1 MLREARHRA
10 QTSVNFI
17 MVETYWRIGQRIVE
31 EEQAGA
37 ARADYGQFLIRE
49 LSRRLGDE
57 FGKGFSVANLW
68 NFRQFFL
75 TFSDDAKLY
84 ALRRELSW
92 SHYRLIMRIEDVEA
106 RAYYIREAADQRW
119 SSRQL
124 ERNIRSH
131 WYERLLSTSSEAL
144 AAEGGPPPVGEFIKD
159 PYVLEFL
166 GLPEMAKEAESQL
179 ETALI
184 GKLQQF
190 LLELG
195 KRGKGPGSI
204 YAGIPCLVARAST
217 STACRCTSSSA
228 ATTGRLAFSK
238 IKTEPPTSAGW
249 VRRWRVSGASCMPT
263 C

>member
-1 MLREARHRA
+1 MTERGLVSPEFFEQVRALLREARHRA
-10 QTSVNFI
+10 QSSVNFNFI

-92 SHYRLIMRIEDVEA
+92 SHYRLIMRVEDAQA
-106 RAYYIREAADQRW
+106 RDYYIREAAEQQW

-124 ERNIRSH
+124 ERNIRSR
-131 WYERLLSTSSEAL
+131 WYERLLSTSS
-144 AAEGGPPPVGEFIKD
+144 AA
-159 PYVLEFL
+159 
-166 GLPEMAKEAESQL
+166 MAGYL
-179 ETALI
+179 TH
-184 GKLQQF
+184 
-190 LLELG
+190 
-195 KRGKGPGSI
+195 
-204 YAGIPCLVARAST
+204 
-217 STACRCTSSSA
+217 
-228 ATTGRLAFSK
+228 GRLVVWSEF
-238 IKTEPPTSAGW
+238 SAGQ
-249 VRRWRVSGASCMPT
+249 RCLR
-263 C
+263 